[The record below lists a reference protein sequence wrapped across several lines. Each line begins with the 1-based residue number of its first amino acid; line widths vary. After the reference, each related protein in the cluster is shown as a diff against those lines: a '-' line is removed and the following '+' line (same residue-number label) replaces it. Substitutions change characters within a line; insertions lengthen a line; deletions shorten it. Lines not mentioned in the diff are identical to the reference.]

1 MSEYPEHIDQIDD
14 FYRSQL
20 ADHEIEP
27 PAGLWDKISA
37 NAFETSSPEA
47 SATIGSGSGTSSIS
61 TLLTSTQKFIGLGAA
76 SLLIVAGTFY
86 WYSNKT
92 EQTPTESETPPALQ
106 QPLEGPNDSANST
119 KTNTNEEQVIS
130 PTHSST
136 EKNNVPALINQDAE
150 SSDIPGTQET
160 QTNEIKTEVPLVNTA
175 AIEKHKADSI
185 AEIKTAPVLPKE
197 KVKFK
202 DKYKKDYQDSTH
214 KIFVPGK

>member
-37 NAFETSSPEA
+37 HAFETPSSEA
-47 SATIGSGSGTSSIS
+47 QATIRSKS
-61 TLLTSTQKFIGLGAA
+61 TLLTTTQKLIGLGAA
-76 SLLIVAGTFY
+76 TLLIVAGTYY
-86 WYSNKT
+86 WYSNKPGQT
-92 EQTPTESETPPALQ
+92 ETESETIPAVE
-106 QPLEGPNDSANST
+106 QPAEGIHDFTNST
-119 KTNTNEEQVIS
+119 ETNTNDEQLIS

-136 EKNNVPALINQDAE
+136 EKNNTPSSIHKTEEE
-150 SSDIPGTQET
+150 SSVLPEVKEET
-160 QTNEIKTEVPLVNTA
+160 NSELQPENTVIAEPQKTR
-175 AIEKHKADSI
+175 ADSI
-185 AEIKTAPVLPKE
+185 ADIQTTQKAAPKE

-202 DKYKKDYQDSTH
+202 DKYKKEYQDSTR

>member
-37 NAFETSSPEA
+37 NAFETTSPEA
-47 SATIGSGSGTSSIS
+47 QATIGSGSSAVSS
-61 TLLTSTQKFIGLGAA
+61 LLTSTQKLIGIGTAT
-76 SLLIVAGTFY
+76 LLIVAGTFY

-92 EQTPTESETPPALQ
+92 EQSQTESETPPAVEKPLQ
-106 QPLEGPNDSANST
+106 TPQDSVNST
-119 KTNTNEEQVIS
+119 ETTTDEEQVIS
-130 PTHSST
+130 PTHSAQ
-136 EKNNVPALINQDAE
+136 EKNNVPSSINKVEE
-150 SSDIPGTQET
+150 SSVTPDERDESNSQILPE
-160 QTNEIKTEVPLVNTA
+160 NKV
-175 AIEKHKADSI
+175 I
-185 AEIKTAPVLPKE
+185 AEPDKTRTDTIADIQTTPKVAPKE

-202 DKYKKDYQDSTH
+202 DKYKKEYQDSTR